1 MSTETPWADRPDQ
14 VTAGLLLDAGAVLPL
29 DDARA
34 SAGDDVDTLT
44 ARAYTHP
51 ALDERPVVRL
61 VAETLGEAED
71 LALGYLGLARDEA
84 EEAPRVGRVRRE
96 SLGFPAW
103 ALVNDPANGHHAL
116 ALVQDIERLARTA
129 ASRAGAA
136 KDGFDQLG
144 ERLGR
149 SVPHFLPTFYEQ
161 AARVFL
167 SHENTSYAA
176 TFFGKARAAE
186 RVHDLEVDEA
196 RQRAVFLEFAFAGA
210 LTVKALRDHVK
221 DLTRRLSPEEAWRQF
236 RQLTVER
243 CAAGMPPYASLAA
256 DSRKLLRAAGLD
268 VAAEERALVGELL
281 DHSSVVDAPSSFW
294 TGYRSA
300 LVDLAAERP
309 GVRDRLL
316 SLMPSQLTVEGGGD
330 ETWLDLLAAT
340 GAERVLADERVSA
353 AESGEAAQGEGGAGE
368 RSSAAEWLS
377 RWSAHLQRGWSSHR
391 SPATY
396 ALARRLAP
404 RLRADGVPVA
414 SFGRRRGRHGGADAE
429 LLEACLAEG
438 VPVADP
444 TDGLVLDLD
453 DWFGAPEDERCD
465 FAALAADP
473 RYRPPLTASVGA
485 TAQHRDPGRLTTAAA
500 HPVLRELLREWLAAR
515 ADEVTGATALPAA
528 RAALDRLLAAERI
541 AADVHP
547 DALARVTAHD
557 LAPLVARTLRAGIFD
572 ELGWPALDE
581 GMRLMAPHVSGNGA
595 RSLGVE
601 EAWPG
606 VILGNSAKAVVVGPD
621 RVLIDHDVRIPDTD
635 LWRRPAFRY
644 VDGELLVTWWA
655 DGGHR
660 AYWSSRPDDIFP
672 IGGAHLSRSGVLPCR
687 VAPPLPG
694 GGLTTGGRPLHAGD
708 TSYPQEAAVLTDGTA
723 HWRLEHRQRE
733 SVWRE
738 FDPATGEGGRDSLP
752 AFLAG
757 GAADGARLI
766 PHYCSLLA
774 MAPGLE
780 TTPLGTDGSLL
791 GWWVRYEE
799 ADGGT
804 FRARGT
810 DGRTVSLT
818 HGTPGHISPA
828 QPVPIGALRLPG
840 GAEPVLAI
848 SRNNAFLFPDGAD
861 RTTGALGSTPTSAR
875 GGDFA
880 AGTPLMPP
888 APLWHA
894 LRVRDETGSLAL
906 REVTDDT
913 AGRLIAAVA
922 ELDAAFT
929 RADREDREAGR
940 TPDPAARAE
949 ERERALADAVAAEL
963 PEVKDRSLLLGVA
976 GIVRFA
982 TRASRSIARLTGPR
996 QDEAKA
1002 DGPMFA
1008 DYQPRHGTDR
1018 LIAEAAGPLAE
1029 RPLQRLWSNGLWSC
1043 LQQIRAVNHVL
1054 NGKPATG
1061 APLTAADRAE
1071 ALPDGWRAE
1080 PRTAPW
1086 GSGDWTGLLGRLHA
1100 LAYHA
1105 TGPAVDDPAREALLL
1120 LLTAVAEGPLA
1131 GGAGAL
1137 RTTVLN
1143 ESGTVPQCGGH
1154 VLRRGSRT
1162 VVILGR
1168 PSHPGQNDR
1177 HTWLAVDHDPEG
1189 AFGPVAHFTTAKAYP
1204 VAPGP
1209 GTAFLTELVRLV
1221 RERGPLPWRPEAP
1234 AAFAEATGAGTV
1246 QATLLLAGLTQA
1258 PRTPA
1263 DLGLKVGQA
1272 RKAAALLPPE
1282 SHELLAAL
1290 LRDDPAALWES
1301 GPDTEAAAR
1310 RWTALFGTRLRI
1322 PEELADEL
1330 DVGGMGEAVL
1340 NPQDTPWLARTTTQ
1354 RLGERGRVEAD
1365 DSTLLPSRFLLT
1377 GAICA
1382 LVALGHG
1389 LPYGHP
1395 LRAALPEG
1403 LAALRRRLADP
1414 GLLLDLHLHW
1424 SADGQPTAK
1433 RIRAAHGMPDE
1444 GGAGPDGMT
1453 RVGDAFVLAP
1463 WYSGSEYLW
1472 LRPAGLTGPDDP
1484 ALGLVEG
1491 LLPPSSDGH
1500 LTHLRTL
1507 LGTDIDRLLAAGHG
1521 DADGFTGYA
1530 QDPTLSVP
1538 GLVAEVAAH
1547 HGLGEDAAA
1556 LYLQLLAL
1564 PSPTDR
1570 ARARW
1575 TGWKPARAKRAAAE
1589 LSATDLVVTAQRSR
1603 AGRKLF
1609 LPCGW
1614 LERSSPLLPVETWK
1628 AGLYPLEGRIVPLTP
1643 VPELFTRAWARVT
1656 AGDGPAYEELV
1667 TRATRKGRR

>member
-1 MSTETPWADRPDQ
+1 MSTATPQAHRDGH
-14 VTAGLLLDAGAVLPL
+14 VAAGLLLDAGAVLPL
-29 DDARA
+29 DDPRG
-34 SAGDDVDTLT
+34 SGGDDVDILT

-71 LALGYLGLARDEA
+71 LALGYLGLVRDEA

-144 ERLGR
+144 DRLGR

-176 TFFGKARAAE
+176 MFFGKARAAE

-221 DLTRRLSPEEAWRQF
+221 DLTRRLPPEEAWRQF

-256 DSRKLLRAAGLD
+256 DSRKLVRAAGLD

-281 DHSSVVDAPSSFW
+281 DHSSVVDAPPSFW
-294 TGYRSA
+294 TGYRST

-309 GVRDRLL
+309 GIRHRLL
-316 SLMPSQLTVEGGGD
+316 SLMPSQLSVEGGGD
-330 ETWLDLLAAT
+330 ATWLDLLAAT
-340 GAERVLADERVSA
+340 GAEQLLADDPR
-353 AESGEAAQGEGGAGE
+353 EAAQGEGGEGQ
-368 RSSAAEWLS
+368 RPSAADWLS
-377 RWSAHLQRGWSSHR
+377 RWSAHLQRGWSPHR

-414 SFGRRRGRHGGADAE
+414 SSGRRRGWHDGADVE
-429 LLEACLAEG
+429 LLDACLAEG
-438 VPVADP
+438 APVADP
-444 TDGLVLDLD
+444 ADGLVLDMD
-453 DWFGAPEDERCD
+453 DWFGAPDDERCD

-473 RYRPPLTASVGA
+473 RYRPLLTASVGA
-485 TAQHRDPGRLTTAAA
+485 TAQHRDPERLTTAAA
-500 HPVLRELLREWLAAR
+500 HPVLRELLRDWLAAR
-515 ADEVTGATALPAA
+515 ADEVTAATALPAA
-528 RAALDRLLAAERI
+528 REALDRLVAAERV
-541 AADVHP
+541 ADDVHP

-572 ELGWPALDE
+572 ELGWPALEE

-595 RSLGVE
+595 RALGVE

-635 LWRRPAFRY
+635 LWRRPTFRY

-655 DGGHR
+655 DGGQR

-672 IGGAHLSRSGVLPCR
+672 LGGAHLSRSGVLPCR

-694 GGLTTGGRPLHAGD
+694 GGLVTGGRAVHAGD
-708 TSYPQEAAVLTDGTA
+708 TSYPQEAAVLADGTA
-723 HWRLEHRQRE
+723 YWRLEHRQRGN
-733 SVWRE
+733 VWRE
-738 FDPATGEGGRDSLP
+738 FDPVTGEGGRDSLP

-766 PHYCSLLA
+766 PHYCSLLP
-774 MAPGLE
+774 MASGLE
-780 TTPLGTDGSLL
+780 ATPLGTDGSLL

-818 HGTPGHISPA
+818 RGTPAYISPS

-848 SRNNAFLFPDGAD
+848 SRNNVSLFPDGAD
-861 RTTGALGSTPTSAR
+861 RATGALGSAPVSAR
-875 GGDFA
+875 GGAFA

-888 APLWHA
+888 VPLLHA

-906 REVTDDT
+906 REVTDAT
-913 AGRLIAAVA
+913 ATRLIAAVA
-922 ELDAAFT
+922 DLDAAFA
-929 RADREDREAGR
+929 RPDSEDREAGR
-940 TPDPAARAE
+940 TPDPAARAKE
-949 ERERALADAVAAEL
+949 WERALVDAVGAEL
-963 PEVKDRSLLLGVA
+963 PAVKDRSLLRGVA

-982 TRASRSIARLTGPR
+982 IRMSRSIARLTGPR
-996 QDEAKA
+996 QDEPKA

-1008 DYQPRHGTDR
+1008 DYQPLHGADR
-1018 LIAEAAGPLAE
+1018 EIAEAVGTLTE
-1029 RPLQRLWSNGLWSC
+1029 RPIRRLWSKGLWSC

-1071 ALPDGWRAE
+1071 TLPDGWRAE

-1105 TGPAVDDPAREALLL
+1105 TGPAVDDTAREALLL
-1120 LLTAVAEGPLA
+1120 LLAAVAEGPLA

-1137 RTTVLN
+1137 RTTVLK
-1143 ESGTVPQCGGH
+1143 EPGSALQRGGH

-1168 PSHPGQNDR
+1168 LGHPGQNDR
-1177 HTWLAVDHDPEG
+1177 HTWLAMDHDPEG
-1189 AFGPVAHFTTAKAYP
+1189 AFGPVAHFTTFKAYP

-1209 GTAFLTELVRLV
+1209 GAAYLAELVRLV
-1221 RERGPLPWRPEAP
+1221 RERGPLPWRPETA

-1246 QATLLLAGLTQA
+1246 QATLLLAGLTRA

-1290 LRDDPAALWES
+1290 LRDDPAALWDS
-1301 GPDTEAAAR
+1301 GPDTEKAAR
-1310 RWTALFGTRLRI
+1310 RWTALFGARLRI

-1330 DVGGMGEAVL
+1330 NIGGMGEAVL
-1340 NPQDTPWLARTTTQ
+1340 NPQDTPWLTRTTTQ
-1354 RLGERGRVEAD
+1354 RLGAHGQVEAD
-1365 DSTLLPSRFLLT
+1365 DSTLLPSRFLLS
-1377 GAICA
+1377 GAVGA
-1382 LVALGHG
+1382 LAALGHG

-1395 LRAALPEG
+1395 LRAALPAG
-1403 LAALRRRLADP
+1403 LDALRRRLADP
-1414 GLLLDLHLHW
+1414 GLLLDLHLQW
-1424 SADGQPTAK
+1424 SADGKPTAK
-1433 RIRAAHGMPDE
+1433 KIRAAHGMPDE

-1472 LRPAGLTGPDDP
+1472 LRPAGLSGPDDP
-1484 ALGLVEG
+1484 ALGLVQG
-1491 LLPPSSDGH
+1491 LLPPSSEGR

-1507 LGTDIDRLLAAGHG
+1507 LGPDIDRLLAAGHG

-1564 PSPTDR
+1564 PAPTDR

-1614 LERSSPLLPVETWK
+1614 LERGAPLLPVETWK
-1628 AGLYPLEGRIVPLTP
+1628 AGLYPIEGPIVPLTP
-1643 VPELFTRAWARVT
+1643 VPELFARAWARVT